1 MRTISI
7 EALVAWLESSEP
19 PRLIDVLGREHFQL
33 VHLPGA
39 ENIPRA
45 ELPQRA
51 RQEIGLDEPV
61 VVYCSDRD
69 CSESPRAAAILEE
82 LGYPEVF
89 HFEGGIAEWRRRGL
103 PVLRSARAGERS

>member
-1 MRTISI
+1 VRTISI
-7 EALVAWLESSEP
+7 EALVTWLNSTEP
-19 PRLIDVLGREHFQL
+19 PRLIDVLGREHFEL

-45 ELPQRA
+45 ELRQRA
-51 RQEIGLDEPV
+51 LKEIGLDEPV

-69 CSESPRAAAILEE
+69 CSESPCAAAILEE
-82 LGYPEVF
+82 LGYLEVF

-103 PVLRSARAGERS
+103 PVLRSVREADRS